1 MPTPARTIYRD
12 SLNFYKN
19 EQRSIITLSAVLA
32 LILAVIYL
40 LVGPN
45 AQESQ
50 IINDFIINFQKTRF
64 ADVSP
69 AELEAMNNS
78 VIGVFQKVLLV
89 YVFELFQQSILV
101 LVILMLAMALSAGR
115 ISGICTSASRTGTPT
130 IYW

>member
-50 IINDFIINFQKTRF
+50 IINDFIINFQKNQIR
-64 ADVSP
+64 
-69 AELEAMNNS
+69 
-78 VIGVFQKVLLV
+78 
-89 YVFELFQQSILV
+89 
-101 LVILMLAMALSAGR
+101 
-115 ISGICTSASRTGTPT
+115 
-130 IYW
+130 

>member
-32 LILAVIYL
+32 VILAVIYL

-50 IINDFIINFQKTRF
+50 IINDFIINFQKP
-64 ADVSP
+64 DS
-69 AELEAMNNS
+69 
-78 VIGVFQKVLLV
+78 
-89 YVFELFQQSILV
+89 
-101 LVILMLAMALSAGR
+101 LMSHPLN
-115 ISGICTSASRTGTPT
+115 
-130 IYW
+130 

>member
-50 IINDFIINFQKTRF
+50 IINDFIINFQKP
-64 ADVSP
+64 DS
-69 AELEAMNNS
+69 
-78 VIGVFQKVLLV
+78 
-89 YVFELFQQSILV
+89 
-101 LVILMLAMALSAGR
+101 LMSHPLN
-115 ISGICTSASRTGTPT
+115 
-130 IYW
+130 